1 MQAGDGNGCDG
12 DGDRDCNRDCDV
24 GYDLDDGG
32 DVNHDVDDGW
42 RELVLTLV
50 SQADQMPIK
59 VEEEVNPGPMLNSG
73 YSSGSSTSSTNA
85 AGRKKKKSLNTD
97 KKYLSIQ
104 CTGYLKSWPL
114 TKVSDRAG
122 DDGDEPDG
130 DGHDHNA
137 GDQGGSGARDV
148 PRGGGGR
155 PWELH
160 ELSCCCRQDSTKLP
174 GDHDEDDNDSLTL
187 WVWGSFWIML
197 SFKQNVFSSKCLL
210 FKNLCHRQQSKTAW
224 NEGTQ
229 LLTE

>member
-1 MQAGDGNGCDG
+1 M
-12 DGDRDCNRDCDV
+12 
-24 GYDLDDGG
+24 
-32 DVNHDVDDGW
+32 
-42 RELVLTLV
+42 TLV

-122 DDGDEPDG
+122 HDSGEPDDDDSGEPDAGDDSDEPDG
-130 DGHDHNA
+130 DGHDHDA

-155 PWELH
+155 P
-160 ELSCCCRQDSTKLP
+160 
-174 GDHDEDDNDSLTL
+174 
-187 WVWGSFWIML
+187 
-197 SFKQNVFSSKCLL
+197 
-210 FKNLCHRQQSKTAW
+210 
-224 NEGTQ
+224 
-229 LLTE
+229 

>member
-1 MQAGDGNGCDG
+1 M
-12 DGDRDCNRDCDV
+12 
-24 GYDLDDGG
+24 
-32 DVNHDVDDGW
+32 
-42 RELVLTLV
+42 TLV

-122 DDGDEPDG
+122 DDSDEPDG
-130 DGHDHNA
+130 DGHDHDA

-148 PRGGGGR
+148 PRGRGGR
-155 PWELH
+155 P
-160 ELSCCCRQDSTKLP
+160 
-174 GDHDEDDNDSLTL
+174 
-187 WVWGSFWIML
+187 
-197 SFKQNVFSSKCLL
+197 
-210 FKNLCHRQQSKTAW
+210 
-224 NEGTQ
+224 
-229 LLTE
+229 